1 MTAGQA
7 VTKPVSLNSCRLPAD
22 LSAGCFAL
30 RTAVQGGLSKPQ
42 GRAAA
47 AVSKS
52 VASGST
58 LLCGGLRHPGS
69 ILDRRQNKA
78 DAVLDFTGLS
88 GHGGIRQ

>member
-1 MTAGQA
+1 MTVPEASSWGLCGGGQRASGPEGKAAWKAGGGA
-7 VTKPVSLNSCRLPAD
+7 
-22 LSAGCFAL
+22 AL
-30 RTAVQGGLSKPQ
+30 RAG

-47 AVSKS
+47 AVSKG

-78 DAVLDFTGLS
+78 DVVRLS
-88 GHGGIRQ
+88 CGDT

>member
-1 MTAGQA
+1 MSNSSRGIKLGFVWKWTDGLRARGARQPGRQVGGGARAG
-7 VTKPVSLNSCRLPAD
+7 
-22 LSAGCFAL
+22 
-30 RTAVQGGLSKPQ
+30 

-78 DAVLDFTGLS
+78 DAARLS
-88 GHGGIRQ
+88 CGDT

>member
-1 MTAGQA
+1 MSDSSRGIELGFVWRWTEGLRARGEGSLEGRWGGGAALGAG
-7 VTKPVSLNSCRLPAD
+7 
-22 LSAGCFAL
+22 
-30 RTAVQGGLSKPQ
+30 

-47 AVSKS
+47 AVSKG

-78 DAVLDFTGLS
+78 DVVRLS
-88 GHGGIRQ
+88 CGDT